1 MDEREIINNFYKLIV
16 KNIKE
21 NELDTNSVKVTSNS
35 FFIGETATD
44 SRLDYNITTDIKN
57 IQSDL
62 IYSTGILYTLKPFI
76 NNPTKE
82 TKIFMGKERATY
94 FQNMYDSLY
103 SMYASVCFEK
113 LYNFWD
119 RIGDKIATEFPSD
132 FPNPRTIMFANVI
145 EKIRNSTTDSN
156 IKWLAD
162 FKDIDFK
169 DFNKKRRI
177 IVHYAQLETK
187 YKELILNNR
196 SDMDEIKKIWIEK
209 SSLPD
214 FFKKHIELT
223 NEGIIKTY
231 GFVKNNK

>member
-1 MDEREIINNFYKLIV
+1 MDEKEIINNFYNLIV

-21 NELDTNSVKVTSNS
+21 NELNANSVKVTSDS
-35 FFIGETATD
+35 FFLGETATD
-44 SRLDYNITTDIKN
+44 SKLDYNITTDIKN

-62 IYSTGILYTLKPFI
+62 IYYTGIIYALKPFI

-82 TKIFMGKERATY
+82 TIKFMGKERATY

-119 RIGDKIATEFPSD
+119 RIGDKIAMEFPSE
-132 FPNPRTIMFANVI
+132 FSNPKTIMFANVI

-162 FKDIDFK
+162 FKDTDFK
-169 DFNKKRRI
+169 DFNEKRKI

-187 YKELILNNR
+187 YKELILDNM
-196 SDMDEIKKIWIEK
+196 SDIAEIKKIWIEK
-209 SSLPD
+209 SSLPE

-223 NEGIIKTY
+223 NEGVMKTY
-231 GFVKNNK
+231 KFVKNNK